1 MVGVTPGVIG
11 CIQAAEAIKYLTGEG
26 GLLIGRLLL
35 WDGLAGR
42 TSGLCRDRTAARRA
56 VGAM

>member
-1 MVGVTPGVIG
+1 VVGVTPGVIG
-11 CIQAAEAIKYLTGEG
+11 CIQAAEVIKYLTGEG
-26 GLLIGRLLL
+26 GLFIGLLLL

-42 TSGLCRDRTAARRA
+42 GSGQCRDSTAARRA